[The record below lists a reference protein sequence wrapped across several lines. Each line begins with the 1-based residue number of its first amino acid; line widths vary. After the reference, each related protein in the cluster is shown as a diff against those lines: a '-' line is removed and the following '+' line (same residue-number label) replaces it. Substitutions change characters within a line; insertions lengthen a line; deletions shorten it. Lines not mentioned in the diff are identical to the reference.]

1 MTNKI
6 IRNLCIL
13 GTAIAVIYLIFS
25 VRSCTRNFDAEVV
38 TTVQVDTVHTVSYD
52 TVWLEKKV
60 YLPAQTVFI
69 PDTVYL
75 VDTVEVFEYTG
86 VHKDSTIEI
95 GYTAKSSGELIGL
108 KLDYSI
114 LKPLTITKNVDRIIT
129 KTETIK
135 QANRGLYLGAAL
147 GNDFKNT
154 APTMSVSLMFVA
166 RKDYTVNYNYDI
178 FNNTHF
184 LGFSKKIF

>member
-1 MTNKI
+1 MINKTI
-6 IRNLCIL
+6 KNISALL
-13 GTAIAVIYLIFS
+13 ALIFIIYAFFS
-25 VRSCTRNFDAEVV
+25 IKKCTRNYDAKSVSIVQIDTVEVV
-38 TTVQVDTVHTVSYD
+38 SFD

-75 VDTVEVFEYTG
+75 IDTVEVFEYSG

-95 GYTAKSSGELIGL
+95 GYTAKSSGKLLGL
-108 KLDYSI
+108 KLDYSL
-114 LKPLTITKNVDRIIT
+114 LKPLTITKTIDKTVT
-129 KTETIK
+129 KTETIERI
-135 QANRGLYLGAAL
+135 NRGLYLGAAL
-147 GNDFKNT
+147 GNNFKDA

-166 RKDYTVNYNYDI
+166 KKDYTLNYNYDI

-184 LGFSKKIF
+184 VGFSKKLF